1 MGRHAYVS
9 DVYVSQP
16 KGKALLTG
24 RKDAAFKQTL
34 QYIANPSEG
43 LLGECTKL

>member
-1 MGRHAYVS
+1 MGRHAYAS
-9 DVYVSQP
+9 DVDESCS
-16 KGKALLTG
+16 KGKSLLTG

-43 LLGECTKL
+43 LLDECTEL